1 MCGILGQITFRG
13 QHASLPQ
20 ISLIMHRGPDGNGE
34 WTNNDGTVYFGHTRL
49 AILDPTP
56 TGAQPMKDGSG
67 RFTITFNGEIY
78 NHLDL
83 RLLLPGLPWRGNSD
97 TETLV
102 ELLAVK
108 GMDTLPL
115 LRGMFAFAVHDSK
128 DDSVLLVRDRLGI
141 KPLWTKVDKK
151 YFRFASEV
159 RPLLNHDELK
169 PNKHALSEYIGFG
182 HFPGDGDIFEG
193 VQSVAPG
200 GWVRLDPN
208 GKIVKGSWWPKGKLA
223 HNKIQTK
230 QDSVHRVNQLVTKVI
245 EEHLISDVGVGAF
258 LSGGIDSSIVTLVAG
273 RALGKNLRTFT
284 VGFPQGS
291 FDERSV
297 ARQVAKQ
304 AGAEH
309 SELVVSE
316 DTCLAWVNEAVARL
330 DLPSV
335 DAINTYIVSKAVRD
349 SGVKVALS
357 GLGGDELFGG
367 YDSFK
372 DIPMLN
378 WLAALPAIVSQKVV
392 SIMPSKLKE
401 KLEGLTS
408 YTTADLAVAR
418 RRFTSVSSLKTMG
431 FGNGTPFLEKVPEG
445 LDTMGVISWSEIQ
458 GYMIPMLLRDS
469 DQMSMAV
476 GLEIRVPFV
485 DHTLVEEVLSLPQ
498 QYKKGKGVKPLLVD
512 AFINDLPR
520 EVYDRPKQGFA
531 LPMDVWMRGPLA
543 ELTNNGVNAAAEW
556 LGLTDPI
563 RQKKSFDKG
572 NLHWTRVWHW
582 CVLGQWL
589 MNRQAAAKVLEPVQ

>member
-1 MCGILGQITFRG
+1 MCGILGQITFKG
-13 QHASLPQ
+13 HAPHPQ
-20 ISLIMHRGPDGNGE
+20 LKLISHRGPDGNGE
-34 WTNNDGTVYFGHTRL
+34 WTNASGTVYFGHTRL

-56 TGAQPMKDGSG
+56 TGAQPMTDASG

-83 RLLLPGLPWRGNSD
+83 RLLLPGIHWRGSSD
-97 TETLV
+97 TETII
-102 ELLAVK
+102 ELFARK
-108 GMDTLPL
+108 GMETLPL
-115 LRGMFAFAVHDSK
+115 LRGMFAFAIHDTK
-128 DDSVLLVRDRLGI
+128 DDTVVIVRDRLGI
-141 KPLWTKVDKK
+141 KPLWTKAEKN

-159 RPLLNHDELK
+159 RPLLNHGEIK
-169 PNKHALSEYIGFG
+169 PNQHALSEYIGFG
-182 HFPGDGDIFEG
+182 HFPGNGDIFEG
-193 VQSVAPG
+193 VQSIAPG
-200 GWVRLDPN
+200 GWVRVTPN
-208 GKIVKGSWWPKGKLA
+208 AAVEKGNWWPMGKLA
-223 HNKIQTK
+223 HKE
-230 QDSVHRVNQLVTKVI
+230 VHSKKDAVDLVKQLVTKVI

-273 RALGKNLRTFT
+273 KALGKNLRTFT

-297 ARQVAKQ
+297 ARLVAKQ

-309 SELVVSE
+309 SELEVSE
-316 DTCLAWVNEAVARL
+316 DTCLTWVNEAVARL

-367 YDSFK
+367 YSSFK
-372 DIPMLN
+372 DIPLLT
-378 WLAALPAIVSQKVV
+378 WLGSLPASVSEKVV
-392 SIMPSKLKE
+392 GVMPRKLKE
-401 KLEGLTS
+401 KLQGLSTYS
-408 YTTADLAVAR
+408 TTELAVAR
-418 RRFTSVSSLKTMG
+418 RRFTSVENLSAMG
-431 FGNGTPFLEKVPEG
+431 FGHGTPFMGKVPEG
-445 LDTMGVISWSEIQ
+445 LDTMGLISWSEIQ

-485 DHTLVEEVLSLPQ
+485 DHVLVEEVLTLPQ
-498 QYKKGKGVKPLLVD
+498 QYKKGKGVKPLLVE
-512 AFINDLPR
+512 AFMNVLPR

-531 LPMDVWMRGPLA
+531 LPMEDWIRGPLA
-543 ELTNNGVNAAAEW
+543 GLTKSGIEAAADL
-556 LGLTDPI
+556 LGLTEPI
-563 RQKKSFDKG
+563 RQKESFDQG
-572 NLHWTRVWHW
+572 HLHWTRVWHW

-589 MNRQAAAKVLEPVQ
+589 MNRQSAARVLEPTQ